1 MREKGGPS
9 QRKQV
14 QQHQDTDGTENGR
27 STNTQPN
34 PTAASNLA
42 GSHHH
47 LVRRSIRPAAGGA
60 GRRRELPQD
69 LSPPA
74 NGAFSRA
81 RLGDIAATSAAARGA
96 QREQHQQQ
104 LPIAPATHG
113 LAHACVRSSRS
124 KGESSAPP
132 SQSPR
137 LDLTSRA
144 GLPRPAMADRRQ
156 WRPRHLPARPRT
168 HYLGAEELNSGAEA
182 SLWGRNCGDLDWIRE
197 GELGIG
203 EFELYTRVVA
213 GFGIAV

>member
-14 QQHQDTDGTENGR
+14 QQHQDPDGTENGR

-132 SQSPR
+132 SQSPPPR
-137 LDLTSRA
+137 SNLTRGAAAAGNGGPAPMAAASLASAALDSLFGSR
-144 GLPRPAMADRRQ
+144 
-156 WRPRHLPARPRT
+156 
-168 HYLGAEELNSGAEA
+168 GAEFGCGSFALGSEL
-182 SLWGRNCGDLDWIRE
+182 W
-197 GELGIG
+197 
-203 EFELYTRVVA
+203 
-213 GFGIAV
+213 